1 MSDLVIRGGT
11 VVDGSGAPA
20 RRADVAIAGGR
31 IRAVG
36 NLTGRGAR
44 EIDAGGLVVS
54 PGFIDVHTHYDA
66 QYTWDPYATS
76 SIWHGVT
83 TTVIGNCGFAI
94 APCRPADRDLIMR
107 TLVKV
112 EGMSLAAMRAG
123 ITWGFETFPE
133 YLDHLERCN
142 PSLNVAALLGHSTIR
157 QWVMGGDSQHRV
169 ATAEE
174 VDAMCRLVRDAMAA
188 GAIGLGSSTA
198 EAHVGENGLPVA
210 SRMADKAE
218 FLALTRAMG
227 ESGRGLFQA
236 TIGSQMTMEDL
247 REIWRTSGRPVIWA
261 AFFQRDDRPEYV
273 PEGLAVTEAFQREGV
288 EVVPQVSCRPLTMDF
303 TMKNP
308 YPFEGML
315 AWRRVM
321 AEPESRWLSVYGDPQ
336 FRAALKADLDARRFA
351 VFRGRWD
358 LVQVLRTSRPEH
370 KALEGRSLADLAQQT
385 GKHPVDAWLDLVTAD
400 GLDVEFLAGLL
411 NTDDTV
417 VGDLVAHPLTLITLS
432 DAGAHLSLM
441 CDAGYSSTL
450 LGKWVRGLKRLS
462 LEAAVK
468 RLTDDPARAYRIP
481 ERGRLAPGY
490 WADVA
495 VFDPATVDA
504 LPAEWVSDLPAGEPR
519 FVSRA
524 RGVEWSLVNGE
535 PVLERGVVLER
546 PAGARPGQVLR
557 RFASR

>member
-1 MSDLVIRGGT
+1 MAELVIRGGT
-11 VVDGSGAPA
+11 VVDGSGGPA
-20 RRADVAIAGGR
+20 RRVDVVIADGR
-31 IRAVG
+31 IAEVG
-36 NLTGRGAR
+36 DARVRGAR
-44 EIDAGGLVVS
+44 EIDAAGLVVA

-76 SIWHGVT
+76 SVWHGVT

-123 ITWGFETFPE
+123 ITWGFETFPQ

-174 VDAMCRLVRDAMAA
+174 VDAMCGLVREAMAA

-198 EAHVGENGLPVA
+198 EAHVGESGLPVA
-210 SRMADKAE
+210 SRLADKAE

-227 ESGRGLFQA
+227 ESGRGLFQT
-236 TIGSQMTMEDL
+236 TIGQKTTLDDL
-247 REIWRTSGRPVIWA
+247 REIWRTSGRPVVWA

-273 PEGLAVTEAFQREGV
+273 PERLAATEAFAREGV
-288 EVVPQVSCRPLTMDF
+288 EVRPQVSCRPLTMDF

-308 YPFEGML
+308 YPFEGMP

-321 AEPESRWLSVYGDPQ
+321 QEPESRWLAVYADPA
-336 FRAALKADLDARRFA
+336 FRAALKADLDARRLA

-358 LVQVLRTSRPEH
+358 LVQVLRATRPEH
-370 KALEGRSLADLAQQT
+370 KSLEGRSLADLARET

-411 NTDDTV
+411 NTDEPV
-417 VGDLVAHPLTLITLS
+417 VGDLIAHPLTLITLS

-450 LGKWVRGLKRLS
+450 LGKWVRERKRLS
-462 LEAAVK
+462 LETAVQ

-481 ERGRLAPGY
+481 QRGRLAPGY
-490 WADVA
+490 WADVV
-495 VFDPATVDA
+495 VFDPASIDA
-504 LPAEWVSDLPAGEPR
+504 APAEWVSDLPAGEPR

-535 PVLERGVVLER
+535 PVVERGRVLER
-546 PAGARPGQVLR
+546 PSGARPGQVLR
-557 RFASR
+557 RFDG

>member
-1 MSDLVIRGGT
+1 MIDLVIRGGL
-11 VVDGSGAPA
+11 VVDGTGVAG
-20 RRADVAIAGGR
+20 RRADVAIADGR

-36 NLTGRGAR
+36 EVRERGAR
-44 EIDAGGLVVS
+44 EIDAGGLVVA

-112 EGMSLAAMRAG
+112 EGMSLAAMRTG

-142 PSLNVAALLGHSTIR
+142 PGLNVAALVGHSTIR
-157 QWVMGGDSQHRV
+157 QWVMGGESQHRV
-169 ATAEE
+169 ATSEE
-174 VDAMCRLVRDAMAA
+174 VEAMARMVREAMDA

-210 SRMADKAE
+210 SRMADKSE
-218 FLALTRAMG
+218 LLALTRAMG

-236 TIGSQMTMEDL
+236 TIGSKTSMEDL
-247 REIWRTSGRPVIWA
+247 GEIWRMSGRPVIWA

-273 PEGLAVTEAFQREGV
+273 PERLAATEAFHRDGV
-288 EVVPQVSCRPLTMDF
+288 EVLPQVSCRPLTMDF
-303 TMKNP
+303 TMRNP
-308 YPFEGML
+308 YPFEGMPV
-315 AWRRVM
+315 WRRVM
-321 AEPESRWLSVYGDPQ
+321 GEPESAWLGVYADAG
-336 FRAALKADLDARRFA
+336 FRAALKADVDARRFA

-358 LVQVLRTSRPEH
+358 LVQVLRVTRPEH
-370 KALEGRSLADLAQQT
+370 KALEGLSLADLAQRT

-411 NTDDTV
+411 NTDEKV
-417 VGDLVAHPLTLITLS
+417 VGDLIVHPLTLITLS

-450 LGKWVRGLKRLS
+450 LGKWVRGLGRLS

-481 ERGRLAPGY
+481 DRGRLEAGY

-504 LPAEWVSDLPAGEPR
+504 LPVEWVRDLPADEPR
-519 FVSRA
+519 FICRA
-524 RGVEWSLVNGE
+524 RGVEWSLVNGQ
-535 PVLERGVVLER
+535 PVLERGRVIER
-546 PAGARPGQVLR
+546 AAGARPGRVLR
-557 RFASR
+557 TFDA

>member
-1 MSDLVIRGGT
+1 MADLVIRGGT
-11 VVDGSGAPA
+11 VVDGSGAPG
-20 RRADVAIAGGR
+20 RRADVAIADGR
-31 IRAVG
+31 IREVG
-36 NLTGRGAR
+36 EIRPRGAR
-44 EIDAGGLVVS
+44 EIDAGGLVVA

-123 ITWGFETFPE
+123 ITWGFETFPQ
-133 YLDHLERCN
+133 YLDHLERGN

-157 QWVMGGDSQHRV
+157 QWVLGGDSQHRV

-174 VDAMCRLVRDAMAA
+174 VEAMCGLVREAMAA

-198 EAHVGENGLPVA
+198 EAHVGEGGLPVA
-210 SRMADKAE
+210 SRLAEKSE

-227 ESGRGLFQA
+227 ESGRGLFQI
-236 TIGSQMTMEDL
+236 TIGPKTTLEDL
-247 REIWRTSGRPVIWA
+247 RDIWRTSGRPAIWA

-273 PEGLAVTEAFQREGV
+273 PERLAQTEAFHREGV
-288 EVVPQVSCRPLTMDF
+288 EVRPQISCRPLTMDF
-303 TMKNP
+303 TMRNP
-308 YPFEGML
+308 YPFEGMP
-315 AWRRVM
+315 AWQHVM
-321 AEPESRWLSVYGDPQ
+321 TRPESEWLAVYGDPG
-336 FRAALKADLDARRFA
+336 FRAALKADLDARRLA

-358 LVQVLRTSRPEH
+358 LVQVLRVSRPEH
-370 KALEGRSLADLAQQT
+370 QALVGTSLADLARRGGQ
-385 GKHPVDAWLDLVTAD
+385 HPVDAWLDLVVAD

-411 NTDDTV
+411 NTDERV
-417 VGDLVAHPLTLITLS
+417 VGDLIVHPLTLITLS

-450 LGKWVRGLKRLS
+450 LGKWVRGLGRLS

-495 VFDPATVDA
+495 IFDAATVDA
-504 LPAEWVSDLPAGEPR
+504 LPAEWVRDLPGGEPR

-535 PVLERGVVLER
+535 PVLERGRVVER
-546 PAGARPGQVLR
+546 PAGRRPGRVLR
-557 RFASR
+557 RFDP

>member
-1 MSDLVIRGGT
+1 MRPG
-11 VVDGSGAPA
+11 
-20 RRADVAIAGGR
+20 GGR
-31 IRAVG
+31 TWP
-36 NLTGRGAR
+36 LPTGASAPWARCGSAAAR
-44 EIDAGGLVVS
+44 EIDAGGLVVA

-112 EGMSLAAMRAG
+112 EGMSLAAMRTG

-142 PSLNVAALLGHSTIR
+142 PSLNVAALVGHSTIR

-169 ATAEE
+169 ATSEE
-174 VDAMCRLVRDAMAA
+174 VEAMARMVREAMAA

-210 SRMADKAE
+210 SRMADKSE

-227 ESGRGLFQA
+227 ESGRGRLPGHHRLQDQH
-236 TIGSQMTMEDL
+236 GG
-247 REIWRTSGRPVIWA
+247 SGRDLA
-261 AFFQRDDRPEYV
+261 HERP
-273 PEGLAVTEAFQREGV
+273 PGDLGGLLPARRPAGV
-288 EVVPQVSCRPLTMDF
+288 RARAPGRHGGVSSGRRRGPAPGVVPAAHHGFHDAQSVSFRGHARVAARD
-303 TMKNP
+303 
-308 YPFEGML
+308 GRARVRL
-315 AWRRVM
+315 ARR
-321 AEPESRWLSVYGDPQ
+321 LSAIAD
-336 FRAALKADLDARRFA
+336 FRAALKADLDAKRFA

-358 LVQVLRTSRPEH
+358 LVQVLRVTRPEH
-370 KALEGRSLADLAQQT
+370 KALEGVSLADLAQRT

-411 NTDDTV
+411 NTDEKV
-417 VGDLVAHPLTLITLS
+417 VGDLIVHPLTLITLS

-450 LGKWVRGLKRLS
+450 LGKWVRGLGRLS

-481 ERGRLAPGY
+481 GRGRLAPGY

-495 VFDPATVDA
+495 IFDPATVDA
-504 LPAEWVSDLPAGEPR
+504 LPVEWVRDLPADEPR
-519 FVSRA
+519 FVCRA
-524 RGVEWSLVNGE
+524 RGVEWSLVNGQ
-535 PVLERGVVLER
+535 PVLERGQVVER
-546 PAGARPGQVLR
+546 AMGARPGQVLR
-557 RFASR
+557 TFDA

>member
-1 MSDLVIRGGT
+1 MFDLVIRGGR
-11 VVDGSGAPA
+11 VVDGTGTPA
-20 RRADVAIAGGR
+20 RRADVAIADGR
-31 IRAVG
+31 VVAVG
-36 NLTGRGAR
+36 DVRERGAR
-44 EIDAGGLVVS
+44 ELDAVGLVVS

-76 SIWHGVT
+76 SVWHGVT

-112 EGMSLAAMRAG
+112 EGMSLAAMRTG

-142 PSLNVAALLGHSTIR
+142 PSLNVAAFVGHSTIR
-157 QWVMGGDSQHRV
+157 QWIMGGESQHRV

-174 VDAMCRLVRDAMAA
+174 VDGMCRLVREAMAA
-188 GAIGLGSSTA
+188 GAIGLASSTA

-210 SRMADKAE
+210 SRLADKAE

-236 TIGSQMTMEDL
+236 TIGPKTTLDDL

-273 PEGLAVTEAFQREGV
+273 PKRLAATEAFHREGA
-288 EVVPQVSCRPLTMDF
+288 EVRPQVSCRPLTMDF
-303 TMKNP
+303 TMRNP
-308 YPFEGML
+308 YPFEGMP
-315 AWRRVM
+315 AWRQVM
-321 AEPESRWLSVYGDPQ
+321 KEPESRWLSVYGDPG

-358 LVQVLRTSRPEH
+358 LVQILRVSQAQH
-370 KALEGRSLADLAQQT
+370 KSLEGSTLADLAARA
-385 GKHPVDAWLDLVTAD
+385 GKHPVDAWLDLVAAD

-411 NTDDTV
+411 NTDEKA
-417 VGDLVAHPLTLITLS
+417 VGDLIVHPLTLITLS

-450 LGKWVRGLKRLS
+450 LGKWVRQLGRLS

-481 ERGRLAPGY
+481 GRGRLAPGY
-490 WADVA
+490 AADVV
-495 VFDPATVDA
+495 VFDPETIDA
-504 LPAEWVSDLPAGEPR
+504 LPAEWVRDLPADEPR

-524 RGVEWSLVNGE
+524 RGVEWSLVNGQ
-535 PVLERGVVLER
+535 PVLERGRVVER
-546 PAGARPGQVLR
+546 EVGARPGRVLR
-557 RFASR
+557 AFDA

>member
-1 MSDLVIRGGT
+1 MIDLVVRGGT
-11 VVDGSGAPA
+11 VVDGSGGES
-20 RRADVAIAGGR
+20 RRADVAIADGR
-31 IRAVG
+31 IRAIGEVRE
-36 NLTGRGAR
+36 RGAR
-44 EIDAGGLVVS
+44 EIDAGGLIVC
-54 PGFIDVHTHYDA
+54 PGIIDVHTHYDA

-142 PSLNVAALLGHSTIR
+142 PSLNVAAFLGHSTIR
-157 QWVMGGDSQHRV
+157 QWVMGNDSQHRV
-169 ATAEE
+169 GTAGE
-174 VDAMCRLVRDAMAA
+174 VDAMCGLVREAMRA
-188 GAIGLGSSTA
+188 GAIGVGSSTA
-198 EAHVGENGLPVA
+198 EAHIGENGLPVA
-210 SRMADKAE
+210 SRLADMAE
-218 FLALTRAMG
+218 LLALTRAMG
-227 ESGRGLFQA
+227 ESGHGLFEI
-236 TIGSQMTMEDL
+236 TIGSKTSLEDL
-247 REIWRTSGRPVIWA
+247 REIWRTSGRPVMWA

-273 PEGLAVTEAFQREGV
+273 PERLAITEAFHREGV
-288 EVVPQVSCRPLTMDF
+288 EVAPQVSCRPLTMDF
-303 TMKNP
+303 TMRNP
-308 YPFEGML
+308 YPFEGMPS
-315 AWRRVM
+315 WQRVM
-321 AEPESRWLSVYGDPQ
+321 REPESRWLSVLGDPG
-336 FRAALKADLDARRFA
+336 FRTALKSDLDEKRLA

-358 LVQVLRTSRPEH
+358 LVQVLRVTRPEH
-370 KALEGRSLADLAQQT
+370 RALEGATLADLARRT

-411 NTDDTV
+411 NTDEKV

-450 LGKWVRGLKRLS
+450 LGTWVRDRKRLS

-468 RLTDDPARAYRIP
+468 RLTSDPARVYRIP
-481 ERGRLAPGY
+481 ERGRLEPGY
-490 WADVA
+490 CADVVA
-495 VFDPATVDA
+495 FDPATIDA
-504 LPAEWVSDLPAGEPR
+504 LPVEWVRDLPGDEGR

-535 PVLERGVVLER
+535 PVLEHGRVVER
-546 PAGARPGQVLR
+546 PAGDRPGKVLR
-557 RFASR
+557 TFGA